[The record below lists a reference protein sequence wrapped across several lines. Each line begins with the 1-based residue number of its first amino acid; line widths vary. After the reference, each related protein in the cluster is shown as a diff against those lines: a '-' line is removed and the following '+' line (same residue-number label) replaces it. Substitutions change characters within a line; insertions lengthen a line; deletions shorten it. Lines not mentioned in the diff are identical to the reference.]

1 MNYPPASAMA
11 LLASIHTGNGV
22 GVDRGEL
29 VIPDPT
35 GAPVLLRHDP
45 ADLDAL
51 ESRGW
56 LVIDADAA
64 RATDRG
70 VYWLR
75 RWLIANPEARRVA
88 GRRELRSL

>member
-1 MNYPPASAMA
+1 MYPPDSAMA

-56 LVIDADAA
+56 LDIDADGASV
-64 RATDRG
+64 TDRG
-70 VYWLR
+70 RYWLR
-75 RWLIANPEARRVA
+75 RWAESQPAVRRRA
-88 GRRELRSL
+88 SREQLRAL

>member
-1 MNYPPASAMA
+1 MA
-11 LLASIHTGNGV
+11 LLVSIHTGNGV

-35 GAPVLLRHDP
+35 GAPVLLVHDP

-56 LVIDADAA
+56 LAIGDEV
-64 RATDRG
+64 RATERG

-75 RWLIANPEARRVA
+75 RWAQAKPELRRVA
-88 GRRELRSL
+88 GRQGLRTL